1 MDFKE
6 NYYFEKYEQLAVLAD
21 TQKCKTILSRNID
34 TNEIVVFKV
43 MDKHGLDVYD
53 RLKDLDNSNIVDV
66 MDCFLH
72 EDKCVAVEEFVNGKR
87 LCDVLQKN
95 IPVEVIVD
103 YVRQICNGLKEV
115 HNKNIVHRDLQPKN
129 IIVDRHNHI
138 TIIDFDIARIRK
150 EEADSDTEFL
160 GTVGYA
166 SPEQF
171 GFAQTDKRSDIY
183 SLGVLIGDMVKPYAK
198 TVREIS
204 GEEIVYTGTS
214 LTLEEHK
221 IVERLVKMS
230 RKCTEI
236 APEKR
241 YKSIEEIE
249 KKLKYIKLYNQDIL
263 EPEELSFRGII
274 RTVPGFRKNN
284 ILHKIIAIIMYVSV
298 FATYIEIGT
307 SVINVKKG
315 YKWLCVILSEM
326 CWIIPYIYLTNI
338 GDVVYRIRKRK
349 FKYKFFEYLNR
360 IGIALV
366 IWLAILIILSIITL
380 K

>member
-1 MDFKE
+1 M
-6 NYYFEKYEQLAVLAD
+6 
-21 TQKCKTILSRNID
+21 
-34 TNEIVVFKV
+34 
-43 MDKHGLDVYD
+43 
-53 RLKDLDNSNIVDV
+53 
-66 MDCFLH
+66 
-72 EDKCVAVEEFVNGKR
+72 
-87 LCDVLQKN
+87 
-95 IPVEVIVD
+95 EVIVD

-198 TVREIS
+198 TVREVS
-204 GEEIVYTGTS
+204 GKKLCTRCS

-249 KKLKYIKLYNQDIL
+249 KN
-263 EPEELSFRGII
+263 
-274 RTVPGFRKNN
+274 
-284 ILHKIIAIIMYVSV
+284 
-298 FATYIEIGT
+298 
-307 SVINVKKG
+307 
-315 YKWLCVILSEM
+315 
-326 CWIIPYIYLTNI
+326 
-338 GDVVYRIRKRK
+338 
-349 FKYKFFEYLNR
+349 
-360 IGIALV
+360 
-366 IWLAILIILSIITL
+366 
-380 K
+380 

>member
-21 TQKCKTILSRNID
+21 TQKCKTILSRNTD

-198 TVREIS
+198 TVREVS
-204 GEEIVYTGTS
+204 GEEIVYTGTG

-249 KKLKYIKLYNQDIL
+249 
-263 EPEELSFRGII
+263 
-274 RTVPGFRKNN
+274 
-284 ILHKIIAIIMYVSV
+284 IIAIIMYVSV

-307 SVINVKKG
+307 SAINVKKG

-338 GDVVYRIRKRK
+338 GDVVYRIRKRN

-360 IGIALV
+360 IWIALV

>member
-1 MDFKE
+1 M
-6 NYYFEKYEQLAVLAD
+6 
-21 TQKCKTILSRNID
+21 
-34 TNEIVVFKV
+34 
-43 MDKHGLDVYD
+43 
-53 RLKDLDNSNIVDV
+53 
-66 MDCFLH
+66 
-72 EDKCVAVEEFVNGKR
+72 
-87 LCDVLQKN
+87 
-95 IPVEVIVD
+95 
-103 YVRQICNGLKEV
+103 
-115 HNKNIVHRDLQPKN
+115 
-129 IIVDRHNHI
+129 DRHNHI

-198 TVREIS
+198 TVREVS

-249 KKLKYIKLYNQDIL
+249 KN
-263 EPEELSFRGII
+263 
-274 RTVPGFRKNN
+274 
-284 ILHKIIAIIMYVSV
+284 
-298 FATYIEIGT
+298 
-307 SVINVKKG
+307 
-315 YKWLCVILSEM
+315 
-326 CWIIPYIYLTNI
+326 
-338 GDVVYRIRKRK
+338 
-349 FKYKFFEYLNR
+349 
-360 IGIALV
+360 
-366 IWLAILIILSIITL
+366 
-380 K
+380 

>member
-1 MDFKE
+1 M
-6 NYYFEKYEQLAVLAD
+6 
-21 TQKCKTILSRNID
+21 
-34 TNEIVVFKV
+34 
-43 MDKHGLDVYD
+43 
-53 RLKDLDNSNIVDV
+53 
-66 MDCFLH
+66 
-72 EDKCVAVEEFVNGKR
+72 AVEEYDNGKR

-150 EEADSDTEFL
+150 EEADRDTEFL

-183 SLGVLIGDMVKPYAK
+183 SLGVVIGDLLLSYVI
-198 TVREIS
+198 TVWVVS
-204 GEEIVYTGTS
+204 GLDFVDTGTG

-249 KKLKYIKLYNQDIL
+249 KN
-263 EPEELSFRGII
+263 
-274 RTVPGFRKNN
+274 
-284 ILHKIIAIIMYVSV
+284 
-298 FATYIEIGT
+298 
-307 SVINVKKG
+307 
-315 YKWLCVILSEM
+315 
-326 CWIIPYIYLTNI
+326 
-338 GDVVYRIRKRK
+338 
-349 FKYKFFEYLNR
+349 
-360 IGIALV
+360 
-366 IWLAILIILSIITL
+366 
-380 K
+380 

>member
-21 TQKCKTILSRNID
+21 TQKCKTILSRNTD

-198 TVREIS
+198 TVRE
-204 GEEIVYTGTS
+204 EEIVYTGTG

-263 EPEELSFRGII
+263 EPDELEELSFRGII

>member
-21 TQKCKTILSRNID
+21 TQKCKTILSRNTD

-138 TIIDFDIARIRK
+138 TTQNFLERWAMHHLSSLVLPRQTS
-150 EEADSDTEFL
+150 EATFIPWACLLAIWSSLMLKPL
-160 GTVGYA
+160 G
-166 SPEQF
+166 
-171 GFAQTDKRSDIY
+171 RSR
-183 SLGVLIGDMVKPYAK
+183 G
-198 TVREIS
+198 
-204 GEEIVYTGTS
+204 
-214 LTLEEHK
+214 
-221 IVERLVKMS
+221 
-230 RKCTEI
+230 
-236 APEKR
+236 
-241 YKSIEEIE
+241 
-249 KKLKYIKLYNQDIL
+249 KKLCT
-263 EPEELSFRGII
+263 P
-274 RTVPGFRKNN
+274 VPV
-284 ILHKIIAIIMYVSV
+284 LH
-298 FATYIEIGT
+298 
-307 SVINVKKG
+307 
-315 YKWLCVILSEM
+315 
-326 CWIIPYIYLTNI
+326 
-338 GDVVYRIRKRK
+338 
-349 FKYKFFEYLNR
+349 
-360 IGIALV
+360 
-366 IWLAILIILSIITL
+366 
-380 K
+380 